1 MMLFVD
7 LVCMLSVGASV
18 LRISFVIAKMVGQGE
33 IGGHSYNM
41 PRAHGSYL
49 GWLQK
54 DVGWHWLIQ
63 AETFL
68 TLYFWYCRQSSV
80 RRNVHWQVGVL
91 IIES

>member
-7 LVCMLSVGASV
+7 LVCMLSVGSSV
-18 LRISFVIAKMVGQGE
+18 LRTSFVIAKMVGQGE
-33 IGGHSYNM
+33 VGGHSYNM

-54 DVGWHWLIQ
+54 DVGRHWLIQ
-63 AETFL
+63 TEAFL
-68 TLYFWYCRQSSV
+68 TCISGIVGSLQSGGTFTG
-80 RRNVHWQVGVL
+80 RLEVL

>member
-33 IGGHSYNM
+33 IGGHSHNM

-54 DVGWHWLIQ
+54 DVGRHWLKHFSPCISGIVGS
-63 AETFL
+63 L
-68 TLYFWYCRQSSV
+68 QSGGAFTG
-80 RRNVHWQVGVL
+80 RLEVL